1 MLERVFRDSRVSKAS
16 SLLTYDACV
25 TWDSEPAG
33 EVWCGW
39 RWLVR
44 ASQHAMA
51 ATTLTMCWRLLI
63 ESLLTRIRGRP

>member
-33 EVWCGW
+33 MPAAP
-39 RWLVR
+39 LAASSVR
-44 ASQHAMA
+44 IVAQEKNGQHRMKN
-51 ATTLTMCWRLLI
+51 
-63 ESLLTRIRGRP
+63 ESPSTKG

>member
-33 EVWCGW
+33 MSRTIPDSD
-39 RWLVR
+39 RWTDKTSFDILDHVLDKCTDCR
-44 ASQHAMA
+44 VDGQ
-51 ATTLTMCWRLLI
+51 
-63 ESLLTRIRGRP
+63 